1 MCRITGKTA
10 HGAPGQAVRAPHAA
24 RTRRRSQRLHAP
36 QLSRVIARGRGRDA
50 CSSGLLFCRVR
61 ARVRVQQRGNLLALP
76 SAPPS
81 SSRPP
86 RRPRILRLLGRCPP
100 QGRAG
105 GPGPG
110 PPQVRGISGTGSGQ
124 RLMPARSWRTAG
136 QRVRAEGGSEAGD
149 RGGGATRSPPGARK
163 KRKGAA
169 FGNTRRPC
177 WGRDALSSRD
187 SGSPQK
193 AQGRR
198 IRQYATPAKGAR
210 TPHSAIRD
218 AHCRTRRPARRA
230 PPSAHAGLVRRSPAL
245 AVLSV
250 IRHVAELQVRR
261 SGGEEAATA
270 GPCESSAAR
279 GQGRAG
285 KVAHAP
291 DRSRRPASGA
301 CSTHDACWCEARAG
315 RGAPRSRIA
324 GGVGVREV
332 DVRVERPRR
341 FQRDEQREH
350 RRRVYSGCFLFFV
363 LVRCWFFFRRGL
375 RRVGVAVCTWRC
387 AATLGRASCCS
398 SSRC

>member
-1 MCRITGKTA
+1 VCRITGKTA

-86 RRPRILRLLGRCPP
+86 RRPRILRLQGRCPP

-169 FGNTRRPC
+169 FGNTRRP
-177 WGRDALSSRD
+177 
-187 SGSPQK
+187 QK

-198 IRQYATPAKGAR
+198 IRQYATTVLGARRALLSRLREPAKGAR
-210 TPHSAIRD
+210 APHSAIRD
-218 AHCRTRRPARRA
+218 ARKRRKDAAFGNTRRPLPDATPCATSA
-230 PPSAHAGLVRRSPAL
+230 PKR
-245 AVLSV
+245 
-250 IRHVAELQVRR
+250 
-261 SGGEEAATA
+261 T
-270 GPCESSAAR
+270 C
-279 GQGRAG
+279 
-285 KVAHAP
+285 
-291 DRSRRPASGA
+291 GA
-301 CSTHDACWCEARAG
+301 CSALTGTRC
-315 RGAPRSRIA
+315 P
-324 GGVGVREV
+324 VR
-332 DVRVERPRR
+332 
-341 FQRDEQREH
+341 H
-350 RRRVYSGCFLFFV
+350 TSRRR
-363 LVRCWFFFRRGL
+363 
-375 RRVGVAVCTWRC
+375 
-387 AATLGRASCCS
+387 AAGATEWW
-398 SSRC
+398 